1 MPSKFEIDPLLF
13 VKKELSLIS
22 NVKIDKKIAAERT
35 KKSDPLIQPK
45 IFINFS
51 LSRWNIIIVHSSLI
65 YVSK

>member
-45 IFINFS
+45 ILINFS
-51 LSRWNIIIVHSSLI
+51 LKMAGI
-65 YVSK
+65 

>member
-1 MPSKFEIDPLLF
+1 MIPMPSKFEIDPLLF

-45 IFINFS
+45 ILINFS
-51 LSRWNIIIVHSSLI
+51 LKMAGI
-65 YVSK
+65 